1 MPRCGADASLFR
13 EIPERFRKVSERG
26 ESMTTPRTRTFASG
40 LVLLLLAVGTL
51 VLSPGPA
58 AAGGTGAGREDPLPG
73 VFTWS
78 STGPL
83 ISPKPDAAHPIVSV
97 KDPTVFRYKNRWHVY
112 MTTAD
117 TSGRWS
123 LAHTSFADFSQAAAA
138 PQTFLDT
145 NPNIG
150 NRYAAA
156 PQVFYFAPQKTWYM
170 VYQTGPPSY
179 STSKDPADPG
189 SWSAPRTFLDSE
201 PPVVTENKGSGGWLD
216 FWTICDKTDCYLFFS
231 DDNGHQYRARTT
243 VAEFPGG
250 FRDTTVVLSEPN
262 RFDLFEASNVYRLGD
277 SGTYLML
284 VEALATGSD
293 WRRYFRAWT
302 ADSLGGTWTPLADT
316 EAGAFIRSNNVT
328 FADGQTAW
336 TTDFSHGEMI
346 RDGVDQTLTINPCR
360 LRYLYQGMDPS
371 AGGDYSQLPWRLG
384 LLTQTNS
391 SC

>member
-1 MPRCGADASLFR
+1 MP
-13 EIPERFRKVSERG
+13 
-26 ESMTTPRTRTFASG
+26 TPRTRTFTAG
-40 LVLLLLAVGTL
+40 LVLLLIAVTGL

-58 AAGGTGAGREDPLPG
+58 GATTTSPERAGPLPG
-73 VFTWS
+73 SFAWT

-83 ISPKPDAAHPIVSV
+83 ISPKPDATHPIVSV

-112 MTTAD
+112 FTTAN
-117 TSGRWS
+117 TAGAWS
-123 LAHTSFADFSQAAAA
+123 LGHTSFTDWSQAAAA

-179 STSKDPADPG
+179 STTKDPANPA
-189 SWSAPRTFLDSE
+189 SWSAPKYFFDAEPQVVLD
-201 PPVVTENKGSGGWLD
+201 NKGTGGWLD
-216 FWTICDKTDCYLFFS
+216 FWTVCDRSDCYLFFS
-231 DDNGHQYRARTT
+231 DDNGHQYRSRTT
-243 VAEFPGG
+243 RAEFPNG
-250 FRDTTVVLSEPN
+250 FGDTEIVLSEPN

-277 SGTYLML
+277 SGKYLML

-316 EAGAFIRSNNVT
+316 EANSFLRSDNVT
-328 FADGQTAW
+328 FAAGQSAW
-336 TTDFSHGEMI
+336 TTDFSHGELI
-346 RDGVDQTLTINPCR
+346 RDGVDQTLTIDPCR
-360 LRYLYQGMDPS
+360 LRFLYQGMDPAAS
-371 AGGDYSQLPWRLG
+371 GDYSQLPWRLG
-384 LLTQTNS
+384 LVTQTNS
-391 SC
+391 TC